1 MAADDPTELEAR
13 VPPAKRMTATAYA
26 LGILLAILWGG
37 NYVAVKVGVTHLPPV
52 GAAGL
57 RFVLGMLA
65 VYAWTLARRSHLRI
79 EKGEWVAVLVNAA
92 LLFAQISLMNLGLV
106 RTTGANGTV
115 LMSSYPVLVAVA
127 AHLMVP
133 GDQLTFRKVC
143 GLGLSLVGILAVFG
157 GELRLSDGTLIG
169 NLIVL
174 SSATLLG
181 IKIAYLKL
189 CLVRVSRDKLLF
201 WQALLSLPMFAAYT
215 VLVEWSA
222 WQHSIETVG
231 QAELMYAMAAIGY
244 QGFVIAG
251 FCFMCWAWLL
261 SHYQA
266 SKLATFAF
274 LTPLSGLV
282 LSNLILGDVLRA
294 GLWLGALLVAA
305 GVTIATTESRGPS
318 R

>member
-1 MAADDPTELEAR
+1 MAADDPSELEAPA
-13 VPPAKRMTATAYA
+13 PPAKQMPAAAYA
-26 LGILLAILWGG
+26 LGLLLAALWGG

-65 VYAWTLARRSHLRI
+65 VYAWTQVRRSHLRI
-79 EKGEWVAVLVNAA
+79 QKGEWVALLVNAV
-92 LLFAQISLMNLGLV
+92 LLFVQISLMNLGLE

-133 GDQLTFRKVC
+133 GDQLTLRKAC

-157 GELRLSDGTLIG
+157 DELRLSDGTLVG

-174 SSATLLG
+174 SSAALLG
-181 IKIAYLKL
+181 TKIAYMKL

-201 WQALLSLPMFAAYT
+201 WQALLSLPMFAVYS
-215 VLVEWSA
+215 LLIEWSA
-222 WQHSIETVG
+222 WRHSIETVS
-231 QAELMYAMAAIGY
+231 QRELLYAFAAIGY

-274 LTPLSGLV
+274 VTPLSGLV
-282 LSNLILGDVLRA
+282 LSNLILGDVLSA
-294 GLWLGALLVAA
+294 GLWLGAILVAA
-305 GVTIATTESRGPS
+305 GVTIATTGSATE
-318 R
+318 